1 MSRLTL
7 PGDGG
12 GRPRRPQTAPPVAS
26 TLAVLLDH
34 APRLTRPPRRLAQ
47 LHAPNTGATTGA
59 NKLTLTPSIGEF
71 SVTGG
76 VRSVLQ
82 VDWHRSDSVGSI
94 PTAVKRSLWYTHG
107 QDVPPSRGSSPSHL
121 QLPADGLSRFLQKR
135 GSANSLVE
143 AVSEKPNQSG
153 EL

>member
-1 MSRLTL
+1 MLCDSGVTHGVCLT
-7 PGDGG
+7 
-12 GRPRRPQTAPPVAS
+12 
-26 TLAVLLDH
+26 
-34 APRLTRPPRRLAQ
+34 
-47 LHAPNTGATTGA
+47 
-59 NKLTLTPSIGEF
+59 
-71 SVTGG
+71 
-76 VRSVLQ
+76 LQ

-107 QDVPPSRGSSPSHL
+107 QDLPPSRSHSPSHL

-143 AVSEKPNQSG
+143 AVSQKKKATQRD